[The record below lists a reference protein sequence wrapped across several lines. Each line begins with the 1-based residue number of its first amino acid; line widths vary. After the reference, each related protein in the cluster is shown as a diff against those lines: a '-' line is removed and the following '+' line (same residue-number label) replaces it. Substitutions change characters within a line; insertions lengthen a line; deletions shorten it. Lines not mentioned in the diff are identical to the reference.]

1 MCFANA
7 IPIHIQIP
15 NYAGD
20 DGSNIPQGV
29 MLVTGTDKSCDG
41 FTPWIQGFT
50 PKEHR
55 EMLDREEDRKRQER
69 LDKDHREWQEEL
81 MNRQA
86 ELQGQ
91 QAWQLVA
98 IAGILTILAAVV
110 SGLTPI
116 LIREMQEAVQAVF
129 N

>member
-1 MCFANA
+1 
-7 IPIHIQIP
+7 
-15 NYAGD
+15 
-20 DGSNIPQGV
+20 
-29 MLVTGTDKSCDG
+29 
-41 FTPWIQGFT
+41 
-50 PKEHR
+50 
-55 EMLDREEDRKRQER
+55 
-69 LDKDHREWQEEL
+69 